1 MKKVLVIRFSSIGD
15 IVLTSP
21 VIRCLKQQ
29 LPDVK
34 VHFLTKQQYL
44 PVIEANPYIDKIWL
58 YNQNFRELIPQ
69 LKSEGFDFIVDLHK
83 NYRSLFVR
91 LSIGVRSAS
100 FQKLNIRKWM
110 IVNLKINFLPSVH
123 VVDRYFMAVEQ
134 LNVKNDG
141 QGLDYFIPEK
151 SEVDIKTLP
160 EIYRQGY
167 IAMVIGGKHKTKIF
181 PTEKLAELGKKI
193 SRPVILLG
201 GREDQERGEHIV
213 TSDRSIL
220 FNACGKY
227 TLNQSASLLR
237 QAEAVISNDTGL
249 MHIAAAFRKRM
260 VSVRGNTIPAFG
272 MYPYFPEAWQGNS
285 FIAEVKGLPCR
296 PCSKLGYQTCPKK
309 HFRCM
314 MEIDH
319 KPIIDFLMRETGTS
333 TIKNLKSCLPSGG
346 H

>member
-34 VHFLTKQQYL
+34 VHFLTKQQFL

-58 YNQNFRELIPQ
+58 YDQNFRELIPQ
-69 LKSEGFDFIVDLHK
+69 LKSEGFDFVVDLHK

-91 LSIGVRSAS
+91 LSMGVSSAS

-123 VVDRYFMAVEQ
+123 IVDRYFRAVEK

-141 QGLDYFIPEK
+141 QGLDYFIPDHE
-151 SEVDIKTLP
+151 EVDLMALP
-160 EIYRQGY
+160 ATHRNGF
-167 IAMVIGGKHKTKIF
+167 IAIVIGGKHNTKIF
-181 PTEKLAELGKKI
+181 PTEKLAELGKKL

-201 GREDQERGEHIV
+201 GREDQERGDRIV
-213 TSDRSIL
+213 ASNRSIL

-260 VSVRGNTIPAFG
+260 VSVWGNTIPAFG
-272 MYPYFPEAWQGNS
+272 MYPYFPEEWQGNS
-285 FIAEVKGLPCR
+285 CIAEVNGLPCR
-296 PCSKLGYQTCPKK
+296 PCSKLGYRICPKK

-314 MEIDH
+314 MAIEI
-319 KPIIDFLMRETGTS
+319 KPVVEFLKQDAG
-333 TIKNLKSCLPSGG
+333 
-346 H
+346 